1 MRNETEEIY
10 RTFIEGMEDAIVTD
24 KDGTAY
30 SADLSTRDGALEVLT
45 QSLETTKRLLEREVE
60 FYTDQITILKGA
72 ITWVQAYGV
81 PQVEGTA

>member
-30 SADLSTRDGALEVLT
+30 SADLTNQDDVVEVLA

-60 FYTDQITILKGA
+60 FYTDQITILNGA

-81 PQVEGTA
+81 PQVEATK